1 WSTSAPIAQVPP
13 GFRWPSPSAP
23 AWRRS
28 AANTY
33 PGLTKSQ
40 GGTPGEPHSETAP
53 LYVIRE
59 AGVIVDLAC
68 EPPHAMDPAKHALIL
83 LHALMRDDCAG
94 EPATEK
100 TLRKYYITI
109 CRAQGI
115 KPFPWL
121 SVVRSSTDCCGL
133 STAPLIER
141 PTSASMRGAAFRSA
155 ASTGSPCSASSR
167 GRWSRRRASLRLPDY
182 QLTERAG
189 LRKS

>member
-1 WSTSAPIAQVPP
+1 MMPHHERANGTVLWRRRTPTKPWPTPTPWSTSAPIAQVPP

-83 LHALMRDDCAG
+83 LHALMRD
-94 EPATEK
+94 
-100 TLRKYYITI
+100 
-109 CRAQGI
+109 
-115 KPFPWL
+115 
-121 SVVRSSTDCCGL
+121 
-133 STAPLIER
+133 
-141 PTSASMRGAAFRSA
+141 
-155 ASTGSPCSASSR
+155 
-167 GRWSRRRASLRLPDY
+167 
-182 QLTERAG
+182 
-189 LRKS
+189 